1 MMRVSLGRLVLYL
14 FVGGV
19 LYHLMWMW
27 ATRALR
33 LHGLPPSLHVAFLY
47 AVPVVLAIVAAR
59 VSGVLAAGPMSTL
72 RWLLVAILGLVVPLL
87 ALQLVGAVS
96 CVLTR
101 DCL

>member
-1 MMRVSLGRLVLYL
+1 MMGASLRRLVLYL

-27 ATRALR
+27 TTRVLR
-33 LHGLPPSLHVAFLY
+33 LQGLPPALHLAFLY
-47 AVPVVLAIVAAR
+47 AIPLVLAIVAAR
-59 VSGVLAAGPMSTL
+59 VSGVLAGGQSSVP
-72 RWLLVAILGLVVPLL
+72 RWLLVVALGLVVPLL

-96 CVLTR
+96 CVVTR

>member
-1 MMRVSLGRLVLYL
+1 MMSGSLRRLVLYL
-14 FVGGV
+14 FAGGV

-33 LHGLPPSLHVAFLY
+33 LQGLPPALHVAFLY

-59 VSGVLAAGPMSTL
+59 VSGVLAAGQSSAL
-72 RWLLVAILGLVVPLL
+72 RWLLVVALGLVVPLL
-87 ALQLVGAVS
+87 ALQLVGAGS

>member
-1 MMRVSLGRLVLYL
+1 MMSTRLRRLVLYL

-19 LYHLMWMW
+19 LYHLIWMW
-27 ATRALR
+27 ATRALG
-33 LHGLPPSLHVAFLY
+33 LQGLPPALHVAFLY

-59 VSGVLAAGPMSTL
+59 VSGVLAGGQSSAP
-72 RWLLVAILGLVVPLL
+72 RWLLVVALGLAIPLL

>member
-1 MMRVSLGRLVLYL
+1 MMNASLRRLVLYL
-14 FVGGV
+14 FFGGV
-19 LYHLMWMW
+19 LYHLMWMG
-27 ATRALR
+27 ATRVLR
-33 LHGLPPSLHVAFLY
+33 LQGLPPAVHVALLY

-59 VSGVLAAGPMSTL
+59 ISGA
-72 RWLLVAILGLVVPLL
+72 LVAGRSSVPRWFLVVVLGLVVPLL